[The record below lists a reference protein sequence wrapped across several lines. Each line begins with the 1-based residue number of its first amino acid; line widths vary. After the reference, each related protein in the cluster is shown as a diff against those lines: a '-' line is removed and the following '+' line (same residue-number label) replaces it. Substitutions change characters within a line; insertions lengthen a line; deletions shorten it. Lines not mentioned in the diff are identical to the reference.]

1 AALLLQLEQLRE
13 ALFLDL
19 EPHADRIERAL
30 EPLVELPVALGGRRG
45 VADDERR
52 AVRLP
57 AVAVRA
63 LAVAELLKQRIRG
76 SRIVGNEAAVARIVA
91 GDPGRHRV
99 LGAHRLALA
108 DDADL
113 VVDLVGHRDR
123 APQRDSLLPE
133 AADRVG
139 RVADALLHVEVQV
152 GDIWIDGALELDAA
166 AHELGPEPAVVGHEG
181 RRHVPQLVF
190 DVGLA
195 ALEREPAALRIL
207 HDADLHPVEQRQLL
221 ALHLRGDLA
230 LPRIVSRREVP
241 QLAAIAGVGREHDLR
256 RAHVALSRNGPLP
269 TGWEGDSS
277 PYASI

>member
-1 AALLLQLEQLRE
+1 AALLLEHEQLRE

-30 EPLVELPVALGGRRG
+30 EQLVELPVALGRRRS

-63 LAVAELLKQRIRG
+63 LAVAELLEQRIRG
-76 SRIVGNEAAVARIVA
+76 ARIVGNEAAVARIVA

-123 APQRDSLLPE
+123 APQRDSLPAE
-133 AADRVG
+133 AADRCG
-139 RVADALLHVEVQV
+139 RAGDALLRGEGQT
-152 GDIWIDGALELDAA
+152 GGLWIDGA
-166 AHELGPEPAVVGHEG
+166 G
-181 RRHVPQLVF
+181 
-190 DVGLA
+190 
-195 ALEREPAALRIL
+195 
-207 HDADLHPVEQRQLL
+207 
-221 ALHLRGDLA
+221 
-230 LPRIVSRREVP
+230 
-241 QLAAIAGVGREHDLR
+241 
-256 RAHVALSRNGPLP
+256 
-269 TGWEGDSS
+269 
-277 PYASI
+277 